1 MAMPGSRGKLPAGI
15 FAADFEDGGFA
26 SVRRFAIAGKSVTAT
41 RMSFVGE
48 LGWEIEM
55 DNADARAVFAALHD
69 AGAKPM
75 GLLALE
81 GCRIEKGFL
90 HWGHE
95 LGPDIT
101 PLMAGLGFTIDW
113 AKPNIA
119 TEALNR
125 QKQEG
130 VSEELVL
137 LQVEGGPLL
146 LHDEPV
152 CAKMAALSALQPLAR
167 GGRGQ
172 ALIWPLR

>member
-1 MAMPGSRGKLPAGI
+1 
-15 FAADFEDGGFA
+15 
-26 SVRRFAIAGKSVTAT
+26 
-41 RMSFVGE
+41 
-48 LGWEIEM
+48 
-55 DNADARAVFAALHD
+55 
-69 AGAKPM
+69 M

-137 LQVEGGPLL
+137 LQVEGGPML

-152 CAKMAALSALQPLAR
+152 REDGRLVGFTTSGAGAADRP
-167 GGRGQ
+167 
-172 ALIWPLR
+172 